1 MFAAETILNSSKQ
14 AVVATDDTEAVVFL
28 NHAAEELYGWSAAE
42 VLGKRLSEVLTLGD
56 PLTAESLFEALRAGR
71 SWSGTRRS
79 GPLDGPPSVVLLSGS
94 PLPSDNGKAGGFVL
108 LSTMLDQFELPKI
121 AAESEQLYR
130 EIVNATPEG
139 IWILNERD
147 ETVFANPQ
155 LAAMLGYTAEAMHGA
170 PSSQFVAGDGHAID
184 AQHGERYRAG
194 HSAQL
199 ELTLKRKDGS
209 MVSALLETRPLFRA
223 DGSYR
228 GVRATIIDISE
239 RRAAEE
245 ELRNEGTQI
254 REIMKIA
261 RIAEWRW
268 QIDSDAIEGMPEL
281 WEILKIDASSGITLI
296 DLLTRFI
303 HSDDRDR
310 VSEAFYRT
318 HSENLP
324 LDVEFRLRT
333 SGDNDLVLHMR
344 GYCVSDSIGKIT
356 GVSGVLQD
364 VTERRQLEN
373 RLLQAERVSSLGR
386 LAASVAHE
394 FNNVLM
400 GIQPFVDLL
409 NRRAG
414 ADPTVALAAPRIA
427 DAVARGKRITQEM
440 LRFTRIGE
448 PTRATIAV
456 STWLQ
461 EFEPE
466 LAQLAGPQIK
476 VTIDAAPS
484 LMMVADGHQLRQVF
498 ANLIVNAQ
506 HAMPEGGKVAIRAIP
521 DLLRDRNERL
531 NEAVHF
537 TIADNGIGMPEETL
551 RYIFEPLFTT
561 RRFGG
566 TGLGLAVA
574 AQVVQQHKGHI
585 YAESTEGKGSTFHI
599 LIPAAQAPK
608 TIAAP
613 EVAAALSKQE
623 PAREGT
629 RVTLVEDDESVGAG
643 LSTILDLEGI
653 AVDWVRLGLDA
664 VPRIAANRPDAVILD
679 LGLPDI
685 DGLEVYREIAKR
697 WPSLPVLFSTGH
709 GDETMLQP
717 VLSAHVAYIQKPY
730 EMQALMDALDK
741 VIQK

>member
-1 MFAAETILNSSKQ
+1 MFAAEKLLNSSKQ

-28 NHAAEELYGWSAAE
+28 NRAAEELYGWSAAE

-71 SWSGTRRS
+71 SWSGTQRY
-79 GPLDGPPSVVLLSGS
+79 GPLDGPSSVVLLSGS
-94 PLPSDNGKAGGFVL
+94 PLPTENGKAGGFVL
-108 LSTMLDQFELPKI
+108 LSMPLDQFELPKI

-130 EIVNATPEG
+130 EIVNTTPEG

-147 ETVFANPQ
+147 ETIFANPQ
-155 LAAMLGYTAEAMHGA
+155 LATMLGYTPEEMHGA

-199 ELTLKRKDGS
+199 ELTLKRKDGA
-209 MVSALLETRPLFRA
+209 MLSALLETRPLFRA

-245 ELRNEGTQI
+245 ELRNERSQI

-268 QIDSDAIEGMPEL
+268 HIESDAIEGMPEL
-281 WEILKIDASSGITLI
+281 WDILKLDAPAGITLI
-296 DLLTRFI
+296 DLLTRFV

-318 HSENLP
+318 RSENLP
-324 LDVEFRLRT
+324 LDVEFRLRAN
-333 SGDNDLVLHMR
+333 GDNDLVLNMR
-344 GYCVSDSIGKIT
+344 GYSVMDAGGKTT
-356 GVSGVLQD
+356 GLSGVLQD

-448 PTRATIAV
+448 PTRTTIDV

-476 VTIDAAPS
+476 VIVDAAPS

-506 HAMPEGGKVAIRAIP
+506 HAMPEGGEVAIRAMP

-537 TIADNGIGMPEETL
+537 SITDNGIGMPEETL

-585 YAESTEGKGSTFHI
+585 YAESAEGKGSTFHI

-613 EVAAALSKQE
+613 EVATATSKQE

-643 LSTILDLEGI
+643 LATILDLEGI

-664 VPRIAANRPDAVILD
+664 VGRIAANRPDAVILD

-697 WPSLPVLFSTGH
+697 WPGLPVLFSTGH

>member
-1 MFAAETILNSSKQ
+1 MFVPEIILRSSKQ
-14 AVVATDDTEAVVFL
+14 AVVATDDTEAIVFL
-28 NHAAEELYGWSAAE
+28 NHAAEELYGWRPSE
-42 VLGKRLSEVLTLGD
+42 VLGKRLAEVLTFSD
-56 PLTAESLFEALRAGR
+56 PLTSDSLFEALRAGR
-71 SWSGTRRS
+71 SWSGTQRS
-79 GPLDGPPSVVLLSGS
+79 ETADGLASVVLLSGS
-94 PLPSDNGKAGGFVL
+94 SLPVEDGKAGGFVL
-108 LSTMLDQFELPKI
+108 IATPLDQFELPKI
-121 AAESEQLYR
+121 AAESEYLYR
-130 EIVNATPEG
+130 EIINAAPEG

-155 LAAMLGYTAEAMHGA
+155 LAAMLGYTPEQMSGA

-184 AQHGERYRAG
+184 AHHGERYRAG
-194 HSAQL
+194 HPAQL
-199 ELTLKRKDGS
+199 ELTLKRRDGT
-209 MVSALLETRPLFRA
+209 MMSALLETRPLFRG
-223 DGSYR
+223 DGKYR

-245 ELRNEGTQI
+245 ELRNERMQI

-268 QIDSDAIEGMPEL
+268 QIDSDAIEGVTEL
-281 WEILKIDASSGITLI
+281 WDLLKLDAPTTLTLI
-296 DLLTRFI
+296 VLLTRFV
-303 HSDDRDR
+303 HPDDRER
-310 VSEAFYRT
+310 VSEAFYRSR
-318 HSENLP
+318 SENLP

-333 SGDNDLVLHMR
+333 NGDTELVLNLR
-344 GYCVSDSIGKIT
+344 GYSVLDSAGKLT
-356 GVSGVLQD
+356 GISGVLQD
-364 VTERRQLEN
+364 VTERRQLET

-409 NRRAG
+409 NRRSG

-427 DAVARGKRITQEM
+427 EAVARGKRITQEM

-448 PTRATIAV
+448 PTRTTIDV
-456 STWLQ
+456 SGWLQ

-466 LAQLAGPQIK
+466 LAQLAGPRVK
-476 VTIDAAPS
+476 VTIETAPS
-484 LMMVADGHQLRQVF
+484 LMMAADGHQLRQVF

-506 HAMPEGGKVAIRAIP
+506 HAMPEGGEVVIRAMP
-521 DLLRDRNERL
+521 DMLRDRNERL
-531 NEAVHF
+531 SEAVHF
-537 TIADNGIGMPEETL
+537 TISDNGIGMPEETL

-613 EVAAALSKQE
+613 ETAVETPRQG

-664 VPRIAANRPDAVILD
+664 VGRIDTNHPDAVILD

-697 WPSLPVLFSTGH
+697 WPALPVIFSTGH
-709 GDETMLQP
+709 GDERMLQP
-717 VLSAHVAYIQKPY
+717 VLNAHVAYIQKPY
-730 EMQALMDALDK
+730 EMQTLMDALDK